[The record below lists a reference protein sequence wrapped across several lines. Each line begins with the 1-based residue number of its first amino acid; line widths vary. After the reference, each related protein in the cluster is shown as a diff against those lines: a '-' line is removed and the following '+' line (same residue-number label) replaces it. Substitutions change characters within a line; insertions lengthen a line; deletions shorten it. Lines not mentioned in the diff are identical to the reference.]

1 MIVVIR
7 SSILRT
13 VTLVYIVV
21 SENCIS
27 LELLS

>member
-7 SSILRT
+7 SSILKT

-27 LELLS
+27 LEL

>member
-21 SENCIS
+21 SENCVS
-27 LELLS
+27 LELSS